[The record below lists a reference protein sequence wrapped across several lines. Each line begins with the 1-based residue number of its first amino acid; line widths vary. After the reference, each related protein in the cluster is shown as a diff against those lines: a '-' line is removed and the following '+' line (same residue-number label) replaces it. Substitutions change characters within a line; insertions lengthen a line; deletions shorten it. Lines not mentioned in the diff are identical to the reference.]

1 MFAQYKKSSKN
12 YKPPLQQPTPS
23 VLMTSKTHIT
33 GKMFLLSSSDMLTQ
47 YYLNLSW
54 RFSHEN
60 ERTALYRKPCTS
72 P

>member
-1 MFAQYKKSSKN
+1 MFAQYKNLQKIISHL
-12 YKPPLQQPTPS
+12 LQQPTPS